1 MAQTP
6 ARALTPDGV
15 KTLQK
20 LLRRARGE
28 SIERLGQACYTVGVG
43 GKRAVDSTF
52 TSLKEAYIMSSNVK
66 AKAAQVAEQMKAEAA
81 AKAKAIPGK
90 PLAAVTEFI
99 AKASEFAG
107 LTGAIELVIGKFPIL
122 LHGEATLT
130 TVEEV
135 EGALASFPQFKRYF
149 SERIIA
155 QATAAME
162 TPEYKELKERIAK
175 ARQALEGAKGEARQF
190 VEEAVSPAKLA
201 DFATWTE
208 DELKPVGVKTIVGG
222 NSGGGR
228 GKRYNPQSD
237 EYRIEKNGYD
247 LRLYRDGKE
256 WVVEVDGTEAGRSE
270 SYTRVTAEV
279 WSEYFDLHSSMS
291 VPREWKMREA
301 DAAAGFQ
308 VE

>member
-1 MAQTP
+1 
-6 ARALTPDGV
+6 
-15 KTLQK
+15 
-20 LLRRARGE
+20 
-28 SIERLGQACYTVGVG
+28 
-43 GKRAVDSTF
+43 
-52 TSLKEAYIMSSNVK
+52 MSSNVK
-66 AKAAQVAEQMKAEAA
+66 AKALQIAEQMKAEAA
-81 AKAKAIPGK
+81 AKVTPNK

-99 AKASEFAG
+99 AKATEFAG

-122 LHGEATLT
+122 QHGEATLT

-155 QATAAME
+155 QASAAME
-162 TPEYKELKERIAK
+162 TPEYQELKERIAK

-190 VEEAVSPAKLA
+190 VEEAVAPAKLS

-208 DELKPVGVKTIVGG
+208 DELKPVGAKVVVGS

-228 GKRYNPQSD
+228 GKRYNPQST
-237 EYRIEKNGYD
+237 EYQIEKNGYD
-247 LRLYRDGKE
+247 LRLFRDGKD
-256 WVVEVDGTEAGRSE
+256 WVIEVDGVEAGRSE

-279 WSEYFDLHSSMS
+279 WGEYFDLHSSMS

>member
-1 MAQTP
+1 
-6 ARALTPDGV
+6 
-15 KTLQK
+15 
-20 LLRRARGE
+20 
-28 SIERLGQACYTVGVG
+28 
-43 GKRAVDSTF
+43 
-52 TSLKEAYIMSSNVK
+52 MSSNVK

-81 AKAKAIPGK
+81 AKAIPGK

-162 TPEYKELKERIAK
+162 TPEYKKLKERIAK

-208 DELKPVGVKTIVGG
+208 DELKPVGVKAVAG
-222 NSGGGR
+222 SSGGR
-228 GKRYNPQSD
+228 GKRYSPQST
-237 EYRIEKNGYD
+237 EYQIEKNGCD
-247 LRLYRDGKE
+247 LRLFQDGKD
-256 WVVEVDGTEAGRSE
+256 WVIEVDGVEAGRDQ
-270 SYTRVTAEV
+270 SYTKVTSAV
-279 WSEYFDLHSSMS
+279 WSEYFDLNSSMS

-301 DAAAGFQ
+301 DAAAGYS

>member
-28 SIERLGQACYTVGVG
+28 SIELSPQACYTVGVG

-52 TSLKEAYIMSSNVK
+52 TSHRRQNMSSNVK
-66 AKAAQVAEQMKAEAA
+66 AKAAQIAEQMKAEAA
-81 AKAKAIPGK
+81 AKAIPGK
-90 PLAAVTEFI
+90 PLVAVTEFI

-107 LTGAIELVIGKFPIL
+107 LTGAIELVIGKFPVIQ
-122 LHGEATLT
+122 HGDVQLT

-135 EGALASFPQFKRYF
+135 EGALASFPQFRRYF
-149 SERIIA
+149 AERIMA
-155 QATAAME
+155 QASSAME
-162 TPEYKELKERIAK
+162 TEEYKKLKLAI
-175 ARQALEGAKGEARQF
+175 GEARIALEAAKAEARAF
-190 VEEAVSPAKLA
+190 VEAAVSPAKLA
-201 DFATWTE
+201 DYAVWSE
-208 DELKPVGVKTIVGG
+208 EELKPVGAKVVVGS

-247 LRLYRDGKE
+247 LRLYRDGRE

-270 SYTRVTAEV
+270 SYTRVTSEV